1 MRMYQT
7 LILALSSPSSTTQ
20 EVVVTYLP
28 IIFSLLAAWLL
39 VRRRNVTLG
48 LLAPLI
54 IPPLMWLAAD
64 RWLVPHPE
72 CAVISCSLGYFLD
85 QLFNGHYFFM
95 LFVLPIGLS
104 LVPIQFL
111 IRRGDTRLAVA
122 PGALTLIVFWTAMQ
136 WLLIDTCNRCRVREP
151 TCCELEV
158 FGFVYN
164 AVLGLAEILVV
175 GVIAV
180 AIRHAVLRKPRS
192 HKKQTQDA

>member
-7 LILALSSPSSTTQ
+7 LILALSSPSTTTQ
-20 EVVVTYLP
+20 EAVVTYLP

-39 VRRRNVTLG
+39 VRRRHVTIG

-85 QLFNGHYFFM
+85 QLFNGHYIFM

-164 AVLGLAEILVV
+164 AVLALAEILVV
-175 GVIAV
+175 GLIAV

-192 HKKQTQDA
+192 QEKQTQDA